1 MDFLY
6 ETDELGRSKP
16 IVELHERLS
25 VRHVD
30 LRRLSVFDAR
40 RALGLHPKEFDLLL
54 VKLGIII
61 PSDHMLH
68 VEVVGQLE
76 AEVNKRRRIAAGMKG

>member
-1 MDFLY
+1 MFTFEIDGQ
-6 ETDELGRSKP
+6 GRSSP
-16 IVELHERLS
+16 LTEEYPERS
-25 VRHVD
+25 PVRHVD
-30 LRRLSVFDAR
+30 LRRLHVFDAR
-40 RALGLHPKEFDLLL
+40 RALGLPPKEFDLLL

-76 AEVNKRRRIAAGMKG
+76 AEVNKRRRIAHGMRG